1 MKRKSSP
8 ELGSEATSEAELF
21 ERRALRNGVAV
32 VRVDGPED
40 VANAIASRVEGGC
53 LVAVEGSLA
62 WLDPLLGERGV
73 RVRRLEKLDPEE
85 LLRKGGFAAVRLA
98 AAALH
103 DTGGVVLIGS
113 ASAQLVTT
121 LSDHLFVLLDRG
133 LLERRAEIGELVRR
147 VAEQGLGQV
156 YIVSGPSS
164 TRDIEHVLVRGA
176 TGPRSVTYPIGDGG
190 GWGWTRW

>member
-8 ELGSEATSEAELF
+8 ELGSEVALEAEVF

-40 VANAIASRVEGGC
+40 VANAIASRVKGGY

-62 WLDPLLGERGV
+62 WLDQLLGERGV
-73 RVRRLEKLDPEE
+73 RVKRLEELDLEE
-85 LLRKGGFAAVRLA
+85 LLRVSGFAAVRLA

-113 ASAQLVTT
+113 ARAQLVTT
-121 LSDHLFVLLDRG
+121 LSDHLFVLLERG
-133 LLERRAEIGELVRR
+133 LLERRAEIGELVKRS
-147 VAEQGLGQV
+147 AEQGLGPV
-156 YIVSGPSS
+156 YIASGPSS

-176 TGPRSVTYPIGDGG
+176 TGPRSVTYLIGDGG
-190 GWGWTRW
+190 RWGWTRW

>member
-8 ELGSEATSEAELF
+8 ELGSEVTSEAEHF

-40 VANAIASRVEGGC
+40 VANAIASRVEGVE

-73 RVRRLEKLDPEE
+73 RVRRLEELDPEE
-85 LLRKGGFAAVRLA
+85 LLKGSGFAAVRLA

-113 ASAQLVTT
+113 ARAQLVTT
-121 LSDHLFVLLDRG
+121 LSDHLFVLLERG
-133 LLERRAEIGELVRR
+133 LLERRAEIGELVKRA
-147 VAEQGLGQV
+147 AEQGLGPV

-164 TRDIEHVLVRGA
+164 TRDIEHVLVQGA
-176 TGPRSVTYPIGDGG
+176 TGPRSVTYLIGDGG
-190 GWGWTRW
+190 RWGGTRW

>member
-8 ELGSEATSEAELF
+8 ELGSEVTSEAELF

-32 VRVDGPED
+32 VKVDGPED
-40 VANAIASRVEGGC
+40 VANAIASRVEGGY

-62 WLDPLLGERGV
+62 WLDPLLGERGL
-73 RVRRLEKLDPEE
+73 RVKRLEELDPEE
-85 LLRKGGFAAVRLA
+85 LLKGSGFAAVRLA

-113 ASAQLVTT
+113 ARAQLVTT
-121 LSDHLFVLLDRG
+121 LSDHLFVLLERG
-133 LLERRAEIGELVRR
+133 LLELKAEIGELVRR
-147 VAEQGLGQV
+147 VAEQGLGPV

-176 TGPRSVTYPIGDGG
+176 TGFRSVTYLIGDGG
-190 GWGWTRW
+190 RWGWTRW

>member
-1 MKRKSSP
+1 MKRKLSP
-8 ELGSEATSEAELF
+8 ELGSEVALEAEVF

-40 VANAIASRVEGGC
+40 VAIAIASRVKGGY

-62 WLDPLLGERGV
+62 WLDPLLGERGL
-73 RVRRLEKLDPEE
+73 RVKLLEEFDPEE
-85 LLRKGGFAAVRLA
+85 LLKGSGFAAIRLA

-113 ASAQLVTT
+113 ARAQLVTT
-121 LSDHLFVLLDRG
+121 LSDQLFVLLERG
-133 LLERRAEIGELVRR
+133 LLERRVEIGELVKRS
-147 VAEQGLGQV
+147 AEQGLGPV

-176 TGPRSVTYPIGDGG
+176 TGFRSVTYLIGDGG
-190 GWGWTRW
+190 RWGGTRW

>member
-8 ELGSEATSEAELF
+8 ELGSEVTSEAEHF

-40 VANAIASRVEGGC
+40 VANAIASRVEGVE

-73 RVRRLEKLDPEE
+73 RVRRLEELDPKEM
-85 LLRKGGFAAVRLA
+85 LKGSGFAAVRLA

-113 ASAQLVTT
+113 ARAQLVTT
-121 LSDHLFVLLDRG
+121 LSDHLFVLLERG
-133 LLERRAEIGELVRR
+133 LLERRAEIGELVKRA
-147 VAEQGLGQV
+147 AEQGLGPV

-164 TRDIEHVLVRGA
+164 TRDIEHVLVQGA
-176 TGPRSVTYPIGDGG
+176 TGPRSVTYLIGDGG
-190 GWGWTRW
+190 RWGGTRW

>member
-8 ELGSEATSEAELF
+8 ELGSEVSSKAELF
-21 ERRALRNGVAV
+21 ERRAMRNGVTV
-32 VRVDGPED
+32 VKVDGPED
-40 VANAIASRVEGGC
+40 VANAIASRVEGGY

-73 RVRRLEKLDPEE
+73 RVKRLEELDPEE
-85 LLRKGGFAAVRLA
+85 LLKGSGFAAVRLA

-103 DTGGVVLIGS
+103 DTGGAVLIGS
-113 ASAQLVTT
+113 ARAQLVTT
-121 LSDHLFVLLDRG
+121 LSDQLFVLLERG

-147 VAEQGLGQV
+147 VAEQGLGPV

-176 TGPRSVTYPIGDGG
+176 TGSRSVTYLIGDGG
-190 GWGWTRW
+190 RWGWTRW

>member
-1 MKRKSSP
+1 VA
-8 ELGSEATSEAELF
+8 LEAEVF
-21 ERRALRNGVAV
+21 ERRAMRNGVTV
-32 VRVDGPED
+32 VKVDGPED
-40 VANAIASRVEGGC
+40 VANAIASRVEGGY

-73 RVRRLEKLDPEE
+73 RVKRLEELDPEE
-85 LLRKGGFAAVRLA
+85 LLKGSGFAAVRLA

-113 ASAQLVTT
+113 ARAQLVTT
-121 LSDHLFVLLDRG
+121 LSDQLFVLLERG
-133 LLERRAEIGELVRR
+133 LLERRAEIGELVKRS
-147 VAEQGLGQV
+147 AEQGLGPV

-176 TGPRSVTYPIGDGG
+176 TGPRSVTYLIGDGER
-190 GWGWTRW
+190 WGWTRW

>member
-8 ELGSEATSEAELF
+8 ELGSEVTSEAELF

-40 VANAIASRVEGGC
+40 VANAIASRVEGGY

-62 WLDPLLGERGV
+62 WLDPLLGERGL
-73 RVRRLEKLDPEE
+73 RVKRLEELDPEE
-85 LLRKGGFAAVRLA
+85 LLKGSGFAAIRLA

-103 DTGGVVLIGS
+103 DTGGAVLIGS
-113 ASAQLVTT
+113 AGAQLVTT
-121 LSDHLFVLLDRG
+121 LSDHLFVLLERG
-133 LLERRAEIGELVRR
+133 LLERRAEIGELVKRA
-147 VAEQGLGQV
+147 AEQGLGPV

-176 TGPRSVTYPIGDGG
+176 TGFRSVTYLIGDGG
-190 GWGWTRW
+190 RWGWTRW

>member
-1 MKRKSSP
+1 VKRKSNP
-8 ELGSEATSEAELF
+8 ELSSEVTSEAEVF

-40 VANAIASRVEGGC
+40 VANAIASRVKGVE
-53 LVAVEGSLA
+53 LVAVESNLA
-62 WLDPLLGERGV
+62 WLEALLGERGL
-73 RVRRLEKLDPEE
+73 RMRRPEELDPEE
-85 LLRKGGFAAVRLA
+85 LLRRSGFAAVRLA

-113 ASAQLVTT
+113 ARAQLVTT
-121 LSDHLFVLLDRG
+121 LSDHLFVLLERG

-147 VAEQGLGQV
+147 AAEEGLGPV

-176 TGPRSVTYPIGDGG
+176 TGPRSVTYLIGDGG

>member
-8 ELGSEATSEAELF
+8 ELGSEVTSEAEHF

-40 VANAIASRVEGGC
+40 VANAIASRVEGVE

-73 RVRRLEKLDPEE
+73 RVRRLEEPDPKEM
-85 LLRKGGFAAVRLA
+85 LKGSGFAAVRLA

-113 ASAQLVTT
+113 ARAQLVTT
-121 LSDHLFVLLDRG
+121 LSDHLFVLLERG
-133 LLERRAEIGELVRR
+133 LLERRAEIGELVKRA
-147 VAEQGLGQV
+147 AEQGLGPV

-164 TRDIEHVLVRGA
+164 TRDIEHVLVQGA
-176 TGPRSVTYPIGDGG
+176 TGPRSVTYLIGDGG
-190 GWGWTRW
+190 RWGGTRW

>member
-8 ELGSEATSEAELF
+8 ELGSEVTSEAEHF

-32 VRVDGPED
+32 VKVDGPED
-40 VANAIASRVEGGC
+40 VANAIASRVEGGY

-62 WLDPLLGERGV
+62 WLDPLLGERGL
-73 RVRRLEKLDPEE
+73 RVKRLEELDPEE
-85 LLRKGGFAAVRLA
+85 LLKGSGFAAVRLA

-113 ASAQLVTT
+113 ARAQLVTT
-121 LSDHLFVLLDRG
+121 LSDHLFVLLERG
-133 LLERRAEIGELVRR
+133 LLELKAEIGELVRR
-147 VAEQGLGQV
+147 VAEQGLGPV

-176 TGPRSVTYPIGDGG
+176 TGFRSVTYLIGDGG
-190 GWGWTRW
+190 RWGWTRW

>member
-1 MKRKSSP
+1 MKRKLSP
-8 ELGSEATSEAELF
+8 ELGSEAALEAEDF

-40 VANAIASRVEGGC
+40 VAIAIASRVKGGY

-62 WLDPLLGERGV
+62 WLDPLLGERGL
-73 RVRRLEKLDPEE
+73 RVKLLEEFDPEE
-85 LLRKGGFAAVRLA
+85 LLKGSGFAAIRLA

-113 ASAQLVTT
+113 ARAQLVTT
-121 LSDHLFVLLDRG
+121 LSDQLFVLLERG
-133 LLERRAEIGELVRR
+133 LLERRVEIGELVKRS
-147 VAEQGLGQV
+147 AEQGLGPV

-176 TGPRSVTYPIGDGG
+176 TGFRSVTYLIGDGG
-190 GWGWTRW
+190 RWGWTRW